1 MSGQRLF
8 SHGIATPFSQ
18 DEGRTS
24 IILFLCNCEGSDNNR
39 KIVIHQWRKYKK
51 AELSHSVNHKKDDP
65 PASSLCQG
73 TIQRNWSW
81 FVYYLLKINLFY
93 QSSDDYH
100 IINTKL
106 NLLYIFVADR
116 INAFLALSSLRI
128 AVLPSWKRLTGGRF
142 FLHQIGLRIKAIW
155 LTSYR
160 IWLPMSLF
168 WASRLLRLP
177 LSISTIFISACK
189 VIVRARQA
197 V

>member
-1 MSGQRLF
+1 MIPQQALYAKGPSKEIGLDLF
-8 SHGIATPFSQ
+8 TTYWKLP
-18 DEGRTS
+18 
-24 IILFLCNCEGSDNNR
+24 
-39 KIVIHQWRKYKK
+39 
-51 AELSHSVNHKKDDP
+51 
-65 PASSLCQG
+65 
-73 TIQRNWSW
+73 
-81 FVYYLLKINLFY
+81 FY

-116 INAFLALSSLRI
+116 INAFLALSLLRI
-128 AVLPSWKRLTGGRF
+128 AVLPSWKRLTGDRF

-177 LSISTIFISACK
+177 LPISTIFISACK